1 MTPATATRRGLVDTP
16 VLLLNQNYEP
26 LNVCRVRRAIVL
38 LAKGKAEPLA
48 HHERPLRTPARE
60 VPRPSVIRLRYYV
73 RRPRPTIK
81 LSRREV
87 LVRDAHTCQYCGT
100 DGTDMTIDHVLPRR
114 LGGRR
119 RWDNLV
125 TACRPCNLRK
135 AGRTPSGANMRLRRQ
150 PTHPR
155 SPYSHLLG
163 RFITGALDPAWAP
176 YLPVQLRRAS

>member
-1 MTPATATRRGLVDTP
+1 MDTP

-48 HHERPLRTPARE
+48 HHERPLRTPSRD

-87 LVRDAHTCQYCGT
+87 LVRDAHTCQYCGAR
-100 DGTDMTIDHVLPRR
+100 GAERTIDHGKPRR
-114 LGGRR
+114 MGGRR

-135 AGRTPSGANMRLRRQ
+135 AGRTPGGANMRLRRQ

-155 SPYSHLLG
+155 SPYSHLMG
-163 RFITGALDPAWAP
+163 RFITDALDPAWAP
-176 YLPVQLRRAS
+176 YLPLQLRQAS

>member
-1 MTPATATRRGLVDTP
+1 MDTP

-48 HHERPLRTPARE
+48 HHKRPLRTPVRE

-100 DGTDMTIDHVLPRR
+100 RGTDMTIDHVKPRR

-135 AGRTPSGANMRLRRQ
+135 AGRTPLGANMRLLPAADAPAFTVFAPDR
-150 PTHPR
+150 PVFN
-155 SPYSHLLG
+155 G
-163 RFITGALDPAWAP
+163 RLDPAWAP
-176 YLPVQLRRAS
+176 YLPAQLQRAS

>member
-1 MTPATATRRGLVDTP
+1 MTHRGLVDTP

-48 HHERPLRTPARE
+48 HHERPLRTPSRDF
-60 VPRPSVIRLRYYV
+60 PRPSVIRLRYYV
-73 RRPRPTIK
+73 RRPLPTIK

-100 DGTDMTIDHVLPRR
+100 NGADMTIDHVMPRR

-150 PTHPR
+150 PVHPR
-155 SPYSHLLG
+155 YPYSHLLV
-163 RFITGALDPAWAP
+163 RFINGALDPSWAP
-176 YLPVQLRRAS
+176 YLQAQLRPAS

>member
-1 MTPATATRRGLVDTP
+1 MDTP

-100 DGTDMTIDHVLPRR
+100 RGTDMTIDHVKPRR

-135 AGRTPSGANMRLRRQ
+135 AGRTPLGANMRLLRR

-155 SPYSHLLG
+155 SPYSHLVG
-163 RFITGALDPAWAP
+163 RFFNGRLDLAWAP
-176 YLPVQLRRAS
+176 YLPAQLRRAS

>member
-1 MTPATATRRGLVDTP
+1 LPRLAATHWGLVDTP

-48 HHERPLRTPARE
+48 HHKRPLRTPAHE

-100 DGTDMTIDHVLPRR
+100 RGTDMTIDHVKPRR

-135 AGRTPSGANMRLRRQ
+135 AGRTPLGANMRLLRR

-155 SPYSHLLG
+155 SPYSHLIG
-163 RFITGALDPAWAP
+163 RFFNGRLDPAWAP
-176 YLPVQLRRAS
+176 YLPAQLQRAS

>member
-1 MTPATATRRGLVDTP
+1 MDTP

-26 LNVCRVRRAIVL
+26 LNICRVRRAIVL
-38 LAKGKAEPLA
+38 LAKGKAEPLV
-48 HHERPLRTPARE
+48 HHQRPLRTPARD

-73 RRPRPTIK
+73 RRPRPNIR

-87 LVRDAHTCQYCGT
+87 LVRDAHTCQYCGAH
-100 DGTDMTIDHVLPRR
+100 GMDMTIDHVLPRR

-125 TACRPCNLRK
+125 TACQPCNLRK

-150 PTHPR
+150 PTQPR

-163 RFITGALDPAWAP
+163 RFNTDPLDPAWAP
-176 YLPVQLRRAS
+176 YLPAQLHRARSSVPT